1 MCSTCERGVISWCDE
16 TKDSQLYILAVET
29 LACRQCQYPVASR
42 RVLERAKHEIL
53 SPQIFAVI
61 ILNMYVAVRYLRP
74 SLLGRG
80 GCNQLNMAFPWRH
93 TALPLLPSVQPHPA
107 LFSAWMYVPSC
118 SSVVFVCHPL
128 PACRRPPPPATRLLV
143 FFPVRG
149 SYHHAG
155 ILNPPTGVDCSISA
169 TANGAKAHRE
179 TTPPERET
187 KRQGTAEVN
196 FAMRVS
202 ERAATAALCL
212 AGAGGAAGFQSPWVV
227 GRASSVAG
235 AGAGVEQQ
243 RPRGAA
249 VAPVPSAR

>member
-1 MCSTCERGVISWCDE
+1 MFLSLCDE

-29 LACRQCQYPVASR
+29 LAYRQCQYLVASR

-53 SPQIFAVI
+53 SPQIFAII
-61 ILNMYVAVRYLRP
+61 ILTMYVYCSAFLAAQ
-74 SLLGRG
+74 STGARG
-80 GCNQLNMAFPWRH
+80 LQPVEHG
-93 TALPLLPSVQPHPA
+93 LPLGTHSSPP
-107 LFSAWMYVPSC
+107 FTISAATPC
-118 SSVVFVCHPL
+118 VVLRLDVRTVLLLCRIRVSRASPL
-128 PACRRPPPPATRLLV
+128 VVAPPPCNTPPRI
-143 FFPVRG
+143 FPVRG

-169 TANGAKAHRE
+169 TTNGAQAHRE
-179 TTPPERET
+179 TTPPERQT
-187 KRQGTAEVN
+187 KRQGTAEAN

-202 ERAATAALCL
+202 ETAATAALCL

-243 RPRGAA
+243 RQRGAA